1 MLPPVDRRELTQD
14 TPAGRLTLVV
24 VAEMLFAVL
33 VDLVTGTPP
42 AFVTTVAFGMAL
54 AVGLSWQARRQPV

>member
-1 MLPPVDRRELTQD
+1 
-14 TPAGRLTLVV
+14 VV
-24 VAEMLFAVL
+24 VAEILFAVL

-54 AVGLSWQARRQPV
+54 ALGLRWQARRNAV